1 MAKYFKGYTYLS
13 GSITN
18 NQNYRRQFFEAE
30 EHLAAQGLKT
40 LNPVKLGL
48 MLELEQEVP
57 SWEDYMKLDLIA
69 LLQCDAI
76 YMLQGWQSSK
86 GATLEHYLA
95 KELGLKIIYQEG
107 NDEL

>member
-1 MAKYFKGYTYLS
+1 MLNAFNGYTYIS
-13 GSITN
+13 GAITN
-18 NQNYRRQFFEAE
+18 NPNYKKQFFNAE
-30 EHLAAQGLKT
+30 KHLESQGET
-40 LNPVKLGL
+40 VLNPVKLGL
-48 MLELEQEVP
+48 MLELRDGDP
-57 SWEDYMKLDLIA
+57 SWTDYMKLDIAALI
-69 LLQCDAI
+69 QCDAV